1 MQETKAQ
8 RNARLLKSET
18 KDERLARLR
27 EEQRCLYDGG
37 TIKRPRVVGKPG
49 KRGRKG
55 GGADGIFRSSQGGAP
70 Q

>member
-18 KDERLARLR
+18 KDERMSRLR

-37 TIKRPRVVGKPG
+37 TINRPRVVGKPG
-49 KRGRKG
+49 KRGCKG
-55 GGADGIFRSSQGGAP
+55 GGSDASFRSTQGGAM

>member
-1 MQETKAQ
+1 MQETRAQ
-8 RNARLLKSET
+8 RNSRLLNSET
-18 KDERLARLR
+18 KDERMARLR
-27 EEQRCLYDGG
+27 EEQRTLYDGG

-55 GGADGIFRSSQGGAP
+55 GGADASFRSNQGGAP

>member
-8 RNARLLKSET
+8 RNYRLRNSET
-18 KDERLARLR
+18 RGERMARLR

-49 KRGRKG
+49 KRGRRG
-55 GGADGIFRSSQGGAP
+55 GGADASFRSTQGGAM

>member
-8 RNARLLKSET
+8 RNQRLLKSET

-27 EEQRCLYDGG
+27 AEQRTLYEGG
-37 TIKRPRVVGKPG
+37 AIRRPRVVGKPG

-55 GGADGIFRSSQGGAP
+55 GGADASFRSTQGGAP

>member
-1 MQETKAQ
+1 MQETNAQ

-55 GGADGIFRSSQGGAP
+55 GGADGIFRSTQGGAP

>member
-8 RNARLLKSET
+8 RNQRLLKSET

-27 EEQRCLYDGG
+27 AEQRILYDGG
-37 TIKRPRVVGKPG
+37 AIHRPRVVGKPG

-55 GGADGIFRSSQGGAP
+55 GGADAHFRSIQGGSP
-70 Q
+70 S